1 MTKLKELLANA
12 TKKQKIIIGVALG
25 VVVLLVGSALVFAG
39 GGGDDEPEA
48 AATTTTSTTRPPT
61 TTTTAPPVAPLTGLP
76 QADAAK
82 LERPAL
88 IVKVD
93 NVPAAFGLQEGVEAA
108 DVVYVEEVEGAATRM
123 AVVYQSLDETVG
135 PVRSARTSDLE
146 IAGNLNMPFFAY
158 SGANGGV
165 LQMVADGPMIDEGI
179 NRSEAQA
186 VYSRNQRGRGLHRFF
201 LPTNEIYEIGRP
213 GGSTPPPLFTYR
225 AEGTPSTGEI
235 ANAIDIG
242 YGSNATRV
250 HYDWDA
256 ATGWKRSQNG
266 KAHVMADSGIQ
277 ITPKNVV
284 VQFVPYSASAFVDV
298 SGARSP
304 EAEMVGE
311 GEAWVFSDGKL
322 VRGRWSRPSLGA
334 VTAFTDAA
342 GQPIQMTP
350 GQTFV
355 ELVPA
360 PGSFLGQGSVTIA

>member
-1 MTKLKELLANA
+1 MNRLKELLANA
-12 TKKQKIIIGVALG
+12 TKKQKIIVGAALG
-25 VVVLLVGSALVFAG
+25 VVVILVASALVFAG
-39 GGGDDEPEA
+39 GGDEEPEA
-48 AATTTTSTTRPPT
+48 VATTTTTTTRPPT

-76 QADAAK
+76 QADASK

-179 NRSEAQA
+179 GRSEAQA
-186 VYSRNQRGRGLHRFF
+186 VYTRNQRGRGLHRFF

-213 GGSTPPPLFTYR
+213 GGSTPAPLFTYR
-225 AEGTPSTGEI
+225 ADGAPSVGEV

-242 YGSNATRV
+242 YGSNGTRV
-250 HYDWDA
+250 RYDWDA
-256 ATGWKRSQNG
+256 AAGGFKRAQNG
-266 KAHVMADSGIQ
+266 RAHVMADSGIQ

-284 VQFVPYSASAFVDV
+284 VQFVPYTASAFVDV

-360 PGSFLGQGSVTIA
+360 PGSFLGQGTVTIA